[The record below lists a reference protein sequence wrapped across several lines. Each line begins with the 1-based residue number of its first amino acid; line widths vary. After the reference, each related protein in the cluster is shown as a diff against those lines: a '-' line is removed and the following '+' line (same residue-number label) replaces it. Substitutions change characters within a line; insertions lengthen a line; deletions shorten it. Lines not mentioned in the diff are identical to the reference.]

1 MGNISINRD
10 YKMASSEEPIT
21 IADVTVE
28 DESSSEP
35 SAERKTST
43 GSGDIQLSSIQVI
56 VRGRSCG
63 DAGDEDSEEEEEEEE
78 KPKKKKKVTKRKKSN
93 GKPEPTAAEVLTKT
107 LAQALRLINEQRR
120 KKNKRKERRPS
131 DKWLWPKKRRWSHWG
146 PQESSCTVNKAK
158 LICTVESELV
168 HD

>member
-1 MGNISINRD
+1 
-10 YKMASSEEPIT
+10 MASSEEPIT

-63 DAGDEDSEEEEEEEE
+63 DAGDEDSQEEEEEEE
-78 KPKKKKKVTKRKKSN
+78 KPKKKKKVTKRKSN

-107 LAQALRLINEQRR
+107 LAQALRLINEQ
-120 KKNKRKERRPS
+120 KEKEKQKERKEAIRQMALAQ
-131 DKWLWPKKRRWSHWG
+131 KEKM
-146 PQESSCTVNKAK
+146 ESLGAPRVILHC
-158 LICTVESELV
+158 
-168 HD
+168 